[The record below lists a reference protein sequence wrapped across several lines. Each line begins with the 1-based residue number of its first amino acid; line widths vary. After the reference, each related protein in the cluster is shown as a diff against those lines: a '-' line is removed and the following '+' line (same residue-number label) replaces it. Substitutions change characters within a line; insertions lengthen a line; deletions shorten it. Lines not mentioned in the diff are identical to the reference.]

1 MTNSIR
7 QWAQMGFQL
16 NFDKVM
22 PDMHSCFCFFLIV
35 FNDPLKVGKLPESI
49 RKAIVKL
56 PKKLSQIEF

>member
-1 MTNSIR
+1 
-7 QWAQMGFQL
+7 MGFQL

-22 PDMHSCFCFFLIV
+22 LDMHSFFLIV
-35 FNDPLKVGKLPESI
+35 FNDTLKSGKLPESI